1 MQLTNDC
8 LIQRQAVGLAR
19 RGRKAAS
26 VTQVSARRL
35 VWVWVEST
43 DLLHDKTGGG
53 GASRETGLLY
63 TPRTR

>member
-8 LIQRQAVGLAR
+8 LIQRQAVGQAR

-26 VTQVSARRL
+26 VTQVSARRG
-35 VWVWVEST
+35 VEST